1 MNLNPLSWFKTK
13 ATTPVDHPANW
24 LLSALGGESSSG
36 VTVNPVT
43 AMNCAAVLAAVN
55 VLSQDIAK
63 LPLLIYRRLPG
74 GGREVATDH
83 PLYPLLARKPNPWQS
98 RFTFREQGQAHLLLR
113 GNAYLLKVW
122 NARGKI
128 SALIPLHPERVAIWV
143 GMGEP
148 FYEVARTV
156 GAIESHY
163 LQGLPARLN
172 QEHVL
177 HVPGLSLDGVTGVSA
192 IHYARET
199 IGLAL
204 ATEQYG
210 AKLFG
215 QGARPS
221 GTLTHPGKLSPEGAA
236 RLRESWSSAYSGVA
250 NAGKVA
256 VLEEGMKFEAL
267 ALSNEDA
274 QFLGSR
280 QFSIVEIARIF
291 RLPPHKL
298 MDLGR
303 ATWSNIEQMSME
315 YVNDS
320 LMPWLER
327 WEAAL
332 EDGLLQENERD
343 TYFIEHDISRLLRG
357 DSVSRSNYIKS
368 LFYTGGLTVN
378 EVRDIEGRNPIE
390 GGERRYIPVNMA
402 PLDDDGIP
410 HPTTAATAGLNM
422 KVGNDS
428 EPDSEDDSE
437 SEDDAA
443 EGIET
448 DERPAGS
455 NP

>member
-1 MNLNPLSWFKTK
+1 MNLNPLSWLKTK
-13 ATTPVDHPANW
+13 ATSPVDHPANW

-36 VTVNPVT
+36 VSVTPAT
-43 AMNCAAVLAAVN
+43 AMNCAAVLAAIN

-83 PLYPLLARKPNPWQS
+83 PLYPLLARKPNPYQS
-98 RFTFREQGQAHLLLR
+98 RFTFREWGQANLLLR

-122 NARGKI
+122 NARGKLT
-128 SALIPLHPERVAIWV
+128 ALIPLHPDRVAIWV

-148 FYEVARTV
+148 HYEVSRPV
-156 GAIESHY
+156 GAIESYY

-172 QEHVL
+172 QEQIL
-177 HVPGLSLDGVTGVSA
+177 HIPGLSMDGVIGVSV

-221 GTLTHPGKLSPEGAA
+221 GTLTHPGKLSPEGAS
-236 RLRESWSSAYSGVA
+236 RLRDSWSSAYSGIA

-332 EDGLLQENERD
+332 EDGLLAEHERGE
-343 TYFIEHDISRLLRG
+343 YFIEHDISRLLRG
-357 DSVSRSNYIKS
+357 DSTSRSNYIKS

-378 EVRDIEGRNPIE
+378 EVRDIEGRNPVE
-390 GGERRYIPVNMA
+390 GGDRRYIPVNMA

-410 HPTTAATAGLNM
+410 LPSAQATPGAMPEMENGDM
-422 KVGNDS
+422 ETK
-428 EPDSEDDSE
+428 EPD
-437 SEDDAA
+437 DDADTG
-443 EGIET
+443 EDINDG
-448 DERPAGS
+448 PAG
-455 NP
+455 PVV

>member
-1 MNLNPLSWFKTK
+1 MNLNPLKWFTK
-13 ATTPVDHPANW
+13 AAESRIDSPAGW
-24 LLSALGGESSSG
+24 LLSALGGESASG
-36 VTVNPVT
+36 VNVTPAT

-55 VLSQDIAK
+55 VISQDIAK

-83 PLYPLLARKPNPWQS
+83 PLYPILARKPNPYQS
-98 RFTFREQGQAHLLLR
+98 RFTFREQQQAHLLLR
-113 GNAYLLKVW
+113 GNAYLLKVF
-122 NARGKI
+122 NARGRLT
-128 SALIPLHPERVAIWV
+128 ALIPLNPDRVAIWV

-148 FYEVARTV
+148 YYEALRSV
-156 GAIESHY
+156 GMIESHY
-163 LQGLPARLN
+163 LQGLPARLS
-172 QEHVL
+172 QQQVL
-177 HVPGLSLDGVTGVSA
+177 HVPGLSLDGVGGVSV
-192 IHYARET
+192 ISYARET

-221 GTLTHPGKLSPEGAA
+221 GTLTHPGKLSPEGAS
-236 RLRESWSSAYSGVA
+236 RLRDSWSSAYSGIA

-332 EDGLLQENERD
+332 EDGLLDDRERED
-343 TYFIEHDISRLLRG
+343 YFIEHDISRLLRG
-357 DSVSRSNYIKS
+357 DSTSRSNYIKS
-368 LFYTGGLTVN
+368 LFYTGALTVN
-378 EVRDIEGRNPIE
+378 EVRSLEGRNPVE

-402 PLDDDGIP
+402 PLDDDGKP
-410 HPTTAATAGLNM
+410 CPTVAPAAGVLPGM
-422 KVGNDS
+422 DS
-428 EPDSEDDSE
+428 EPEDEDEDELDAEDSPDGPTGP
-437 SEDDAA
+437 AA
-443 EGIET
+443 
-448 DERPAGS
+448 
-455 NP
+455 

>member
-13 ATTPVDHPANW
+13 ATSSVDHPANW

-36 VTVNPVT
+36 VSVTPAT
-43 AMNCAAVLAAVN
+43 AMNCAAVLAAIN

-83 PLYPLLARKPNPWQS
+83 PLYPLLARKPNPYQS

-113 GNAYLLKVW
+113 GNAYLLKVHT
-122 NARGKI
+122 RGRLT
-128 SALIPLHPERVAIWV
+128 ALVPLNPERVAIWV
-143 GMGEP
+143 GGGEP
-148 FYEVARTV
+148 FYEVARSV
-156 GAIESHY
+156 GCIESHY
-163 LQGLPARLN
+163 LQGLPARLS
-172 QEHVL
+172 QESVIHI
-177 HVPGLSLDGVTGVSA
+177 PGLSMDGVGGVSV
-192 IHYARET
+192 IQYARET

-221 GTLTHPGKLSPEGAA
+221 GTLTHPGKLSADGAS
-236 RLRESWSSAYSGVA
+236 RLRDSWSSAYSGIA

-332 EDGLLQENERD
+332 EDGLLANEDRD
-343 TYFIEHDISRLLRG
+343 EYFIEHDISRLLRG
-357 DSVSRSNYIKS
+357 DSTSRSNYIKS

-378 EVRDIEGRNPIE
+378 EVRDIEGRNPVE
-390 GGERRYIPVNMA
+390 GGDRRYIPVNMA

-410 HPTTAATAGLNM
+410 CPSAQATPGM
-422 KVGNDS
+422 EPGDMEPKEPKEPGDS
-428 EPDSEDDSE
+428 EALNDGPS
-437 SEDDAA
+437 
-443 EGIET
+443 
-448 DERPAGS
+448 GS
-455 NP
+455 VA